1 MTEAIKRAMLV
12 QSEAFVRP
20 ETPSPM
26 PVTGLQTWMQSPTST
41 VPSTSPPVLDIFN
54 NPFVQVQQPAR
65 IVVLRL
71 PTGSTDV
78 LQLNDGNTVI
88 LFPSLPHVAW
98 LHHMLNTYLL
108 LNVPVHTE
116 GGFAI
121 LRRELLRLR

>member
-1 MTEAIKRAMLV
+1 MLV

-54 NPFVQVQQPAR
+54 NPFVQVQQPG

-71 PTGSTDV
+71 PTGSTAV
-78 LQLNDGNTVI
+78 LQPNDGNTVI
-88 LFPSLPHVAW
+88 LFPSLPHVAAVYFSSF
-98 LHHMLNTYLL
+98 LFVLL
-108 LNVPVHTE
+108 LLTRSNHVHI
-116 GGFAI
+116 AK
-121 LRRELLRLR
+121 